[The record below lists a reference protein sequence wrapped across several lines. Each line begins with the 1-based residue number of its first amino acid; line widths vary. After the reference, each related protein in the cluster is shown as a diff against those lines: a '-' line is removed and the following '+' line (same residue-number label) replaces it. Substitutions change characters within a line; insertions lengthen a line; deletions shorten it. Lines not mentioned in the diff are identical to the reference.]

1 MRDFLTACW
10 ALRYFLGG
18 IVLFWVGWIP
28 AAMIYRDL
36 QERRWDRQA
45 EARVRDWFA
54 HVDAAVALTEPTP
67 IYDDLAAAQLRAELE
82 DPSLVQ
88 RWLS

>member
-54 HVDAAVALTEPTP
+54 HVES
-67 IYDDLAAAQLRAELE
+67 DDLAAAQLRAELE
-82 DPSLVQ
+82 DPSLVE

>member
-1 MRDFLTACW
+1 MDRPFGAGLVLAGLIWLAWLPLT
-10 ALRYFLGG
+10 
-18 IVLFWVGWIP
+18 
-28 AAMIYRDL
+28 MIYRDL

-45 EARVRDWFA
+45 EAEARLHDWFA